1 MLFRSYQAG
10 LEGLRLAHERGLAV
24 VIMEPLRGG
33 KLAEVPEEVAAMLP
47 GDPVEC
53 ALDFLWD
60 MPEVNVVLSGMK
72 ETEQV
77 EQNLMYAHRASAN
90 MLSQEQKA
98 AILAAGDKMR
108 SMLSIPCTGCNYCNV
123 CPKNI
128 AIPELFAMF
137 NKRQLLGNARA
148 AREFYTSLGE
158 RDAAHCVGCNTCVE
172 YCPQNINIPEELKKV
187 VIKVPTPANVPFT
200 K

>member
-1 MLFRSYQAG
+1 MADNISVMPCLDMRAG
-10 LEGLRLAHERGLAV
+10 RV
-24 VIMEPLRGG
+24 VKGVHFVDI
-33 KLAEVPEEVAAMLP
+33 ADA

-90 MLSQEQKA
+90 MLTQEQRT

-148 AREFYTSLGE
+148 AREFYTALGE